1 MDETAIRRALSR
13 IAHEI
18 LEKNKGI
25 ENCLLVGIRTRG
37 IYLAQRIAE
46 RIKEIE
52 GVDIPYG
59 ELDITHY
66 RDDREGGGDNREA
79 MDKAVVNSNLTLPPG
94 SSGIQDKKV
103 ILFDDVLYTGR
114 TIRAA
119 MDALMDCGRPR
130 MIQLAVLA
138 DRGHREL
145 PIRPDYIGKN
155 VPTSRHEQIEV
166 SLTEYDGKDEV
177 LLGIKEL
184 DASEISQ
191 LLNRTA
197 YWDNQSE
204 KLTPVLRSHFVANMF
219 FENSTRTRFSFEMAE
234 KRLGVQVLNF
244 TAAASSVE
252 KGESIYDT
260 VRTLESM
267 GIDAGVV
274 RLKPAGVLQQLA
286 EKVSI
291 PLINAGDGNN
301 EHPTQALLDL
311 YTMR

>member
-1 MDETAIRRALSR
+1 MMAAT
-13 IAHEI
+13 
-18 LEKNKGI
+18 KVK
-25 ENCLLVGIRTRG
+25 
-37 IYLAQRIAE
+37 E
-46 RIKEIE
+46 R
-52 GVDIPYG
+52 
-59 ELDITHY
+59 
-66 RDDREGGGDNREA
+66 
-79 MDKAVVNSNLTLPPG
+79 S
-94 SSGIQDKKV
+94 
-103 ILFDDVLYTGR
+103 
-114 TIRAA
+114 
-119 MDALMDCGRPR
+119 
-130 MIQLAVLA
+130 
-138 DRGHREL
+138 
-145 PIRPDYIGKN
+145 
-155 VPTSRHEQIEV
+155 
-166 SLTEYDGKDEV
+166 

-184 DASEISQ
+184 DRTEILQ

-197 YWDNQSE
+197 YWDNQAE

-274 RLKPAGVLQQLA
+274 RLKPAGVLQLLA

-311 YTMR
+311 YTMSKNFGELKGLKVSIIGDIMHSRVARSNLWGLTKMGAKVQFCAPDNMKAPELAEFAPYVTMEEALKADVVMMLRVQLERHATGILQSADEYRKQFGLTEERAAKLDKNTIIMHPAPVNRNVEIDDAVVESDKSRIFPQMANGVPVRMAVIERAIH